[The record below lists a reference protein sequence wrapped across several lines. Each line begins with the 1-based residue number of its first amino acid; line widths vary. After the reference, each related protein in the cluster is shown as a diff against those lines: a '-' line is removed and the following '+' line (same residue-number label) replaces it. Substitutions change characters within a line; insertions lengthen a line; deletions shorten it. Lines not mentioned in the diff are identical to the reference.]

1 MSRRVTSSSHGR
13 DGDTPGRI
21 SDAAAQG
28 QGRGRVVSGSA
39 AGRGAS
45 GDRDSAQ
52 SGRSTHAGRG
62 HRRETAKGHAAAR
75 SVVSEAGASIGV
87 SEPDGFVDARALPS
101 EDLVAKT
108 LEETTGTLGIASRP
122 KVVDFSARLRE
133 RRRASMRTI
142 AVRVIAIVGS
152 IVVVCGLVWL
162 LLFSSVFRLD
172 AAQITVSGGNEWVS
186 EQRIRDIADRQIGKS
201 LFLVSANEVTS
212 QLKDI
217 PGVTDATAGKRFPR
231 GMAVVVKAQKPA
243 AMLKTS
249 TGMTAVDGQGRV
261 LNSVNGASAD
271 GIPVIEVSDVDKGLS
286 SRAVRESLKILSSL
300 PENMRKSITKV
311 SAQTQDSITTELN
324 GGDRVIIWGDASQ
337 LDLKKAVVDK
347 IINDPTKIGDKHQV
361 DVSAPLRPII
371 K

>member
-1 MSRRVTSSSHGR
+1 MGRRVTSSRRGRKGDESGDSASHE
-13 DGDTPGRI
+13 
-21 SDAAAQG
+21 
-28 QGRGRVVSGSA
+28 QGRGRVISGSSARDDVA
-39 AGRGAS
+39 AQP
-45 GDRDSAQ
+45 GDFAQ
-52 SGRSTHAGRG
+52 SGTSARSNRMRNG
-62 HRRETAKGHAAAR
+62 ETARGRSAR
-75 SVVSEAGASIGV
+75 RSIVSDAGAGMGIEES
-87 SEPDGFVDARALPS
+87 DGFVDARALPS

-108 LEETTGTLGIASRP
+108 LNETTGTLGIASRP

-133 RRRASMRTI
+133 RRRASIRTI
-142 AVRVIAIVGS
+142 ALRVTAVVGVIA
-152 IVVVCGLVWL
+152 VVCGLVWL

-172 AAQITVSGGNEWVS
+172 AGQIAVSGGNEWVS
-186 EQRIRDIADRQIGKS
+186 TQRIRDIANRQSGKS

-212 QLKDI
+212 RLKDI
-217 PGVTDATAGKRFPR
+217 PGVTDATADKRFPK
-231 GMAVVVKAQKPA
+231 GMAVAVKAQKPA
-243 AMLKTS
+243 AMLKTDKD
-249 TGMTAVDGQGRV
+249 MTAVDGQGRV

-271 GIPVIEVSDVDKGLS
+271 GIPVIEVGDVDKGLR
-286 SRAVRESLKILSSL
+286 SRAVQEALRILSTL
-300 PENMRKSITKV
+300 PENMRKGITKV

>member
-13 DGDTPGRI
+13 DGNTSERI
-21 SDAAAQG
+21 SDAAAHG

-39 AGRGAS
+39 AGHGAS

-52 SGRSTHAGRG
+52 SGRSTHADRG

-87 SEPDGFVDARALPS
+87 GEPDGFVDARALPS

-142 AVRVIAIVGS
+142 AVRVSAIVGS
-152 IVVVCGLVWL
+152 VVVVCGLVWL

-231 GMAVVVKAQKPA
+231 GMAVAVKAQKPA

-249 TGMTAVDGQGRV
+249 AGMTAVDGQGRV